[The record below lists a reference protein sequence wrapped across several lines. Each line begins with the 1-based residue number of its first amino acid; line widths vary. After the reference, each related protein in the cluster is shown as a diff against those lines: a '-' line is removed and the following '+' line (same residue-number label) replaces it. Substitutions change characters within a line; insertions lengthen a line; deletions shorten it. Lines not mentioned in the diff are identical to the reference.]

1 MQPEVE
7 LRYIPRSNAVEPR
20 VRLIVFRNQGS
31 AILDIRFSVISE
43 FCQPASEGR
52 EDMLSAFRQSVP
64 ALLRVLNPEIAK
76 LPAGGVLFV
85 TSEMF
90 GETGRKQ
97 SA

>member
-7 LRYIPRSNAVEPR
+7 LRYVPRSNGLEPR

-31 AILDIRFSVISE
+31 AILDIRYSVISE
-43 FCQPASEGR
+43 FCQPASEGHD
-52 EDMLSAFRQSVP
+52 DMLSAFRQCVP
-64 ALLRVLNPEIAK
+64 ALVRILNPEIAK

-85 TSEMF
+85 THEKF
-90 GETGRKQ
+90 AATGRKQ